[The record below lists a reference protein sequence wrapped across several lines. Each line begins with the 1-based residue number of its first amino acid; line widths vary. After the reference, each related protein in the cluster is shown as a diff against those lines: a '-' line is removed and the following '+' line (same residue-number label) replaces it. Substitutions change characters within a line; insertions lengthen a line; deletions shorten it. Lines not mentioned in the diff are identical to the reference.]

1 VMLIYVL
8 DKSIV
13 LCFPALLL
21 IKLRS
26 NSCTCSQKI
35 SAKNAFGLHLIDY
48 MSELFKKKEVT
59 DFQVCFTA
67 K

>member
-1 VMLIYVL
+1 MY
-8 DKSIV
+8 
-13 LCFPALLL
+13 C
-21 IKLRS
+21 
-26 NSCTCSQKI
+26 QKI

-59 DFQVCFTA
+59 DFQVCLLVLG